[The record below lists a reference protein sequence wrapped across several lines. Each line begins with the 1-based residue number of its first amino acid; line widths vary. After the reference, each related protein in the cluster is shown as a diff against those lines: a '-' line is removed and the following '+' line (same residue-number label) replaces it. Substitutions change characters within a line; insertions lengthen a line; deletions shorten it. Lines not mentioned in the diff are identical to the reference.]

1 MSSTMADS
9 RRDYER
15 IQILG
20 ELPGNATVQQTLYAM
35 AEVILATYAEIS
47 VVTLTLQER
56 PYRPVDLLDMERN
69 DLFVARD
76 EPIGIVEVTV
86 ERS

>member
-1 MSSTMADS
+1 VSLS
-9 RRDYER
+9 
-15 IQILG
+15 
-20 ELPGNATVQQTLYAM
+20 
-35 AEVILATYAEIS
+35 
-47 VVTLTLQER
+47 LQVR
-56 PYRPVDLLDMERN
+56 PFRPVDLLDMERN